1 MKKERIEL
9 RVSKEEKQEI
19 MDEALKNEMSMTNY
33 ILSCVHLN
41 MYGINDKEIKSDRT
55 KNIIKCLMDL
65 NDIASEE
72 NNDQSK
78 RFLKRLGDLE
88 CLL

>member
-19 MDEALKNEMSMTNY
+19 MDEALKNDMSMTNY

-41 MYGINDKEIKSDRT
+41 MYGINGNEIKSDRT